1 MGDPIVNIH
10 WIMEKARTFQENI
23 YFCFTDYFKPFDG
36 VDHNKLWKNLKEV
49 GVPDT
54 SPVSWETCMQV
65 KKQQLEQDTE
75 QWAGSNWESV
85 RQGCAVTLL
94 I

>member
-1 MGDPIVNIH
+1 MGDQIVNIH

-36 VDHNKLWKNLKEV
+36 VDHNKLGKNLKEV

-54 SPVSWETCMQV
+54 SPVS
-65 KKQQLEQDTE
+65 
-75 QWAGSNWESV
+75 
-85 RQGCAVTLL
+85 
-94 I
+94 